1 MCRYS
6 SVLRRRAT
14 EEREK
19 GHTVK
24 LGFLKFQVNRR
35 WEYHTNETSENY
47 QRKQIML
54 AEQQV
59 QTHMPE
65 KQEQA
70 SADKRGKTITTL
82 VN

>member
-24 LGFLKFQVNRR
+24 LGFLKIKVNGR
-35 WEYHTNETSENY
+35 WEYHTNETSKNY
-47 QRKQIML
+47 QSGQITPSK
-54 AEQQV
+54 QQV
-59 QTHMPE
+59 QTQTPE

-70 SADKRGKTITTL
+70 STDK
-82 VN
+82 